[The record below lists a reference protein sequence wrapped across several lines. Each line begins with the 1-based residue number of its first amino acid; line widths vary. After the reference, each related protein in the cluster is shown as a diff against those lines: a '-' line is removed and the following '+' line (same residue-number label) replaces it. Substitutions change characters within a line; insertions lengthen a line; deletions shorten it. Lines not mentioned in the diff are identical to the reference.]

1 LVYIVFDV
9 IYYRVMTDPTT
20 PKVSKVLDARGLMC
34 PMPVVKTGQAIKE
47 INVGDV
53 LEVLATDPASKPD
66 ITAWAKMTGNEL
78 LKVEE
83 QAGNPAEY
91 RFLIRRLK

>member
-1 LVYIVFDV
+1 
-9 IYYRVMTDPTT
+9 MTDST
-20 PKVSKVLDARGLMC
+20 PRVSKVLDARGLMC

-53 LEVLATDPASKPD
+53 LEVIATDPASKPD

-83 QAGNPAEY
+83 EAGSTTVY

>member
-1 LVYIVFDV
+1 MVYIVFNV
-9 IYYRVMTDPTT
+9 TYYLVMTHSTT
-20 PKVSKVLDARGLMC
+20 PKVRKVLDARGLMC

-47 INVGDV
+47 ISVGEV

-66 ITAWAKMTGNEL
+66 ITAWAKMTGNEI
-78 LKVEE
+78 LKIEE
-83 QAGNPAEY
+83 QTGNPSEY